1 MTMANPQLE
10 NGYTKIANEILEA
23 LSKIN
28 LTSYQ
33 SRLLFVIFR
42 KTYGFNKSEDW
53 ISNSQLVAETGLLK
67 GNVSRTKKELIA
79 RKIVISIDN
88 KIKFNKDCSQWRE
101 LSNQITVI
109 KRDNGVINSDKKV
122 ISLEGH
128 KRNITKET
136 IQKKIMSDFEIFY
149 KAYPLKKGRGQAE
162 RAFLKVDVPVSV
174 LLEAIEKQKKEKIVK
189 KERKEFCPEWK
200 HPATWLNG
208 KCWEDE
214 VSTENKLTGLYSNL
228 QTI

>member
-136 IQKKIMSDFEIFY
+136 
-149 KAYPLKKGRGQAE
+149 
-162 RAFLKVDVPVSV
+162 VS
-174 LLEAIEKQKKEKIVK
+174 
-189 KERKEFCPEWK
+189 
-200 HPATWLNG
+200 
-208 KCWEDE
+208 
-214 VSTENKLTGLYSNL
+214 
-228 QTI
+228 